1 MACSSSESSPKK
13 VKLSRMS
20 TLQQMEAMK
29 EEIKRKIGLLRDQL
43 NTKECEL
50 LEEVD
55 QLGDLQV
62 RFLIYL
68 QVRLLIIKLFNII

>member
-1 MACSSSESSPKK
+1 MKK
-13 VKLSRMS
+13 
-20 TLQQMEAMK
+20 
-29 EEIKRKIGLLRDQL
+29 EIKRKIGLLRDQL

-50 LEEVD
+50 LKEVD
-55 QLGDLQV
+55 RLGDLQV